1 MEEREEGGFDVARD
15 GVVISL
21 ENGWEDTARGG
32 LDVVDFLDC
41 GGCEVRET
49 ELW

>member
-15 GVVISL
+15 SVVVSL
-21 ENGWEDTARGG
+21 ENGREYTAGGG

-41 GGCEVRET
+41 GGCEV
-49 ELW
+49 